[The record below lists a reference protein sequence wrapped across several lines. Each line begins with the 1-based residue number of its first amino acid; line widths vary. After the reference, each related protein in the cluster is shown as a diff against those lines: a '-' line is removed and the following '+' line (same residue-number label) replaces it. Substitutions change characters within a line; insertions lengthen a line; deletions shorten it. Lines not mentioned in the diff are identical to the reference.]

1 MRNPSVELGRAS
13 AAKCIGLTECILCR
27 TPPALLLALLLKGEI
42 EAVALQS
49 SLLPVSKS
57 MAGNGQRF
65 FTSFLKYTFADAW
78 RTRNQCTSFAV
89 IVS

>member
-49 SLLPVSKS
+49 SLLPVSNQAMDK
-57 MAGNGQRF
+57 G
-65 FTSFLKYTFADAW
+65 FLLL
-78 RTRNQCTSFAV
+78 S
-89 IVS
+89 